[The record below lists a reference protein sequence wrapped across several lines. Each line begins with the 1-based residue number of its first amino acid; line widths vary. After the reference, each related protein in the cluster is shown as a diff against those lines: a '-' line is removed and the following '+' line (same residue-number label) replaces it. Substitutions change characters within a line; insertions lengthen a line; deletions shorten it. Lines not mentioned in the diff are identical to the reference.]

1 MFRTTTIPRLL
12 VGAFTAIVVPSLALT
27 AFLLV
32 ENRRAHDN
40 TQLLYEDVHVP
51 AMAAQEA
58 RNEVMSSVVSMM
70 SALMATDPQQVTE
83 AATSTREAVT
93 DLRGDIEVLSAATS
107 DDPAL
112 AELVESFTLLADGFD
127 AVADQMASGDVATLA
142 AAMADTDSEAVQ
154 AFEAMD
160 GLIDRQGEQA
170 AAAHARGETAEART
184 LLIASLVAALVVVL
198 SAVGAWWVVRL
209 TSRRV
214 GDGAAQV
221 STAADQLAAISTQ
234 LSANAEQ
241 TAGQA
246 GTAAT
251 AAESV
256 SSHVQT
262 VASAVEEMTASVRE
276 IAQNTTTASTI
287 AAEAVT
293 VAEAT
298 SQTVRQ
304 LSVSSSE
311 IGKVVDVITSI
322 AEQTNL
328 LALNA
333 TIEAARA
340 GEAGKGFAV
349 VAGEVKDLA
358 RETAKATQEISATI
372 AAIQTES
379 TGVTAAIG
387 QIGDIIG
394 QIHDIQATIATAVE
408 EQNVT
413 TAEIARAVADAAR
426 GTSEIAAN
434 ISAVA
439 EAAQETSAG
448 ATDTRAAAAAL
459 TTTARGLN
467 ALVHRTADPTAAL
480 PEAAPPPP
488 APTSEVPGAPAP
500 GDWAHL
506 EPQLVSLGA
515 NGNGH
520 R

>member
-276 IAQNTTTASTI
+276 IAQNPTTASTI

-340 GEAGKGFAV
+340 GEAFAV

-413 TAEIARAVADAAR
+413 TAEIARTVADAAR